1 MSQYTMPK
9 RRDYTNGI
17 NQRPLEQYLPA
28 VRHTV
33 ARYKYIYTCYAAV
46 VFGCEIRSSC
56 MFVFFSSPAYS
67 RFLPSAVLKATCRRS
82 TFTST
87 AISIELLC
95 LAVHSKAKIHVPDA
109 VRGLPLSS
117 RVTLSFLLMQA
128 RSPPKMRF
136 ACILHSFSIFFFSFI
151 RKNPVLI
158 FDITSETHPS
168 LVRAILDSM
177 RNIIIHIS
185 L

>member
-95 LAVHSKAKIHVPDA
+95 LAVHSKAQIHVPDA

-117 RVTLSFLLMQA
+117 RWSRFPFCWCKRARRQRCDLLAYCIHFPSFFFLLYE
-128 RSPPKMRF
+128 RIVP
-136 ACILHSFSIFFFSFI
+136 L
-151 RKNPVLI
+151 
-158 FDITSETHPS
+158 S
-168 LVRAILDSM
+168 LFLT
-177 RNIIIHIS
+177 
-185 L
+185 